1 MEPVTEPFPITSSDA
16 ASRSSRLSRGGL
28 IDGVDLW
35 KLERHEDERGSFL
48 EVFQDHWGSAIK
60 PVQWSAVTSE
70 PRVFRGMHL
79 HWRHDEYIM
88 VVSGHASV
96 GLRDARPE
104 STTFGVWSLYELFG
118 EQPAALTFPQGIIH
132 GWYTHEPTLHLQAV
146 SEAYVDYHPEDN
158 IGVRFDDPDLE
169 IPWSDPD
176 PIISERAEAFG
187 TLEDA
192 LRTVIDARAAAHS
205 S

>member
-1 MEPVTEPFPITSSDA
+1 MEATRD
-16 ASRSSRLSRGGL
+16 ASRHSRLAHGGL
-28 IDGVDLW
+28 IQGVDLW
-35 KLERHEDERGSFL
+35 KLKRHSDERGSFM
-48 EVFQDHWGSAIK
+48 EVFQNHWGSAID

-70 PRVFRGMHL
+70 ARVFRGMHL

-104 STTFGVWSLYELFG
+104 SPTFGVSSMYELFG
-118 EQPAALTFPQGIIH
+118 EEPAALTFPQGIIH
-132 GWYTHEPTLHLQAV
+132 GWYFHEPTLHLQAV

-158 IGVRFDDPDLE
+158 IGIRFDDPDLE
-169 IPWSDPD
+169 IPWTDPD
-176 PIISERAEAFG
+176 PVISDRACDFG
-187 TLEDA
+187 TLKEA
-192 LRTVIDARAAAHS
+192 LKTVIDARSGVQS

>member
-1 MEPVTEPFPITSSDA
+1 MQSPMPHTAIDPANRE
-16 ASRSSRLSRGGL
+16 SRQSRLAHGGL
-28 IDGVDLW
+28 IQGVDLW
-35 KLERHEDERGSFL
+35 PLTRHEDDRGSFM
-48 EVFQDHWGSAIK
+48 EVFQEHWGSAIK
-60 PVQWSAVTSE
+60 PVQWSAVGSE

-104 STTFGVWSLYELFG
+104 SPTFGVWSLYELYG

-158 IGVRFDDPDLE
+158 IGVRFDDPDLG

-176 PIISERAEAFG
+176 PILSERA
-187 TLEDA
+187 
-192 LRTVIDARAAAHS
+192 
-205 S
+205 